1 MNLTP
6 IQQLE
11 KDIMA
16 LEIELEPKSSEAF
29 KKKYTKK
36 LIELREKRKLMV
48 EKSERRKWSQ

>member
-11 KDIMA
+11 KDIMV
-16 LEIELEPKSSEAF
+16 LEIELQPKSSDAF

-36 LIELREKRKLMV
+36 LMALREKRKLMV
-48 EKSERRKWSQ
+48 EKAARRKW